1 MLIEPPVDKSRKGS
15 SHALRVGMKY
25 VRSMSVD
32 EYSLGTAAPG
42 LIKTNMM
49 HVKRRGRY
57 VPVRLE
63 WARGMQ
69 PPARVLLPWS
79 LSDGPVVLISQTRL
93 RLRCRQFILRSFPD
107 PSCGRAG

>member
-63 WARGMQ
+63 WAQGMR
-69 PPARVLLPWS
+69 PPARVLLPKK
-79 LSDGPVVLISQTRL
+79 QTNNTKKKKTQTQM
-93 RLRCRQFILRSFPD
+93 RLRCRQFIQRSFPE
-107 PSCGRAG
+107 PSC